1 MPIVQ
6 QPGPLAGAALDPT
19 RGPAASGLAALIVAH
34 QAMVWRYLRML
45 GADPDEADD
54 LMQDTFLRAAE
65 GVQRGEELLAPAAF
79 LRAVARNLLIGA
91 RRRARRRPPNV
102 EWIEAVDSLVAKQ
115 PDAFDDRRIVALSHC
130 VERLQG
136 RMRQA
141 VEWHHIDGQPCQAM
155 AQRLGIG
162 LQGVKSL
169 LSRAREILRQCIEQ
183 RIQESSS

>member
-1 MPIVQ
+1 MAIVQ
-6 QPGPLAGAALDPT
+6 QPGPVAGATLDVT
-19 RGPAASGLAALIVAH
+19 RGPGAGLAALIIEH
-34 QAMVWRYLRML
+34 QTMVWRYLRML

-91 RRRARRRPPNV
+91 RRRASRRPPNV
-102 EWIEAVDSLVAKQ
+102 EWIDAVESLVAEQ
-115 PDAFDDRRIVALSHC
+115 PDAFDDRRIAALSHC

-141 VEWHHIDGQPCQAM
+141 VLWHHVDGLPYEATG
-155 AQRLGIG
+155 QRLGIG

-169 LSRAREILRQCIEQ
+169 LSRARQILRQCIEQ